1 MVTIWGSGM
10 ALCIEIAVAVPY
22 CVSTTA
28 TKDGDMEEINAN
40 CPLISSFFVMHAPVF
55 LKRETA
61 T

>member
-10 ALCIEIAVAVPY
+10 ALCTEIGVAVPF

-40 CPLISSFFVMHAPVF
+40 CPLIS
-55 LKRETA
+55 
-61 T
+61 